1 MMSIAFE
8 AGCGSSFIHHGGGVG
23 MSCISILGNGGAGFG
38 GGAKDQMKV
47 LKRGE
52 EEELGF
58 GGGGAAADS
67 GSGSG
72 GGGGGDS
79 CSSSSSIGRNSD
91 LSNGGGGGGSDDDD
105 AEVQSSYKGGPF
117 DSMVDSLEDS
127 LPIRKGISK
136 FYCGKSKSFTS
147 LRDATSSSS
156 IKEIAKPENVY
167 SKKRKNLLA
176 CSIILGDKSK
186 NFPLRGNG
194 GGISKRSIT
203 TSRSS
208 LALAVAMN
216 KTNSN
221 ESNCTSENS
230 NSPPPLPRYRPPLHP
245 NAKQTFNR
253 DDIESPQNSS
263 PSSPQKGFSNTSWRS
278 FSLADLQYAAANS
291 ATASNSS
298 AVGIV
303 DKQKKFH

>member
-1 MMSIAFE
+1 
-8 AGCGSSFIHHGGGVG
+8 
-23 MSCISILGNGGAGFG
+23 
-38 GGAKDQMKV
+38 
-47 LKRGE
+47 
-52 EEELGF
+52 
-58 GGGGAAADS
+58 
-67 GSGSG
+67 
-72 GGGGGDS
+72 
-79 CSSSSSIGRNSD
+79 
-91 LSNGGGGGGSDDDD
+91 
-105 AEVQSSYKGGPF
+105 
-117 DSMVDSLEDS
+117 
-127 LPIRKGISK
+127 KGISK

-176 CSIILGDKSK
+176 CSIILGDKNK

-216 KTNSN
+216 KTNSS

-230 NSPPPLPRYRPPLHP
+230 SSPPPLPRYRPPLHP
-245 NAKQTFNR
+245 NAKQVFNR
-253 DDIESPQNSS
+253 DDIESPLNSS

-291 ATASNSS
+291 STASNNSTS
-298 AVGIV
+298 IGII

>member
-8 AGCGSSFIHHGGGVG
+8 GGVGSSFIHHGGGGGGG
-23 MSCISILGNGGAGFG
+23 MSCISILGNGCG
-38 GGAKDQMKV
+38 GGGVKDQMNV

-52 EEELGF
+52 EEVGF
-58 GGGGAAADS
+58 
-67 GSGSG
+67 G

-91 LSNGGGGGGSDDDD
+91 LSNGGGGGSDEGSDD

-117 DSMVDSLEDS
+117 DSMDSLEDV

-186 NFPLRGNG
+186 NFPLRSNG

-203 TSRSS
+203 SSRSS

-216 KTNSN
+216 KTNSS

-230 NSPPPLPRYRPPLHP
+230 SSPPPLPRYRPPLHP

-253 DDIESPQNSS
+253 DDIESPLNSS
-263 PSSPQKGFSNTSWRS
+263 PPSPQKGFSNTSWRS
-278 FSLADLQYAAANS
+278 FSLADLQFATANS
-291 ATASNSS
+291 ATASNSTS
-298 AVGIV
+298 IGTV
-303 DKQKKFH
+303 DRQKKFH

>member
-8 AGCGSSFIHHGGGVG
+8 GGCGSSFIHHGGGG
-23 MSCISILGNGGAGFG
+23 MSCISILGNGGAAGFG
-38 GGAKDQMKV
+38 GGVKDQMNV

-52 EEELGF
+52 EEVVGF
-58 GGGGAAADS
+58 GGGGGGGDS
-67 GSGSG
+67 GSGS
-72 GGGGGDS
+72 GGGDS
-79 CSSSSSIGRNSD
+79 CSSSSSIGKNSD

-105 AEVQSSYKGGPF
+105 GEVQSSYKGGPF
-117 DSMVDSLEDS
+117 DSMVDSLEDV

-186 NFPLRGNG
+186 NFPLRSNG

-230 NSPPPLPRYRPPLHP
+230 SSPPPLPRYRPPLHP
-245 NAKQTFNR
+245 NAKQAFNK
-253 DDIESPQNSS
+253 DDIESPLNSS

-291 ATASNSS
+291 ATASNPRSI
-298 AVGIV
+298 GIV

>member
-8 AGCGSSFIHHGGGVG
+8 AGCGSSFIHHGVGGGGG
-23 MSCISILGNGGAGFG
+23 MSCISILGNGCG
-38 GGAKDQMKV
+38 GGVKDQMNV

-52 EEELGF
+52 EEVVGF
-58 GGGGAAADS
+58 GVGGGDS
-67 GSGSG
+67 GSGS
-72 GGGGGDS
+72 GGGDS
-79 CSSSSSIGRNSD
+79 CSSSSSIGKNSD
-91 LSNGGGGGGSDDDD
+91 LSNGGGGSDDDD
-105 AEVQSSYKGGPF
+105 DGEVQSSYKGGPF
-117 DSMVDSLEDS
+117 DSMVDSLEDV

-147 LRDATSSSS
+147 LRDATSSNS

-186 NFPLRGNG
+186 NFPLRSNG

-208 LALAVAMN
+208 LVLAVAMN

-230 NSPPPLPRYRPPLHP
+230 SSPPPLPRYRPPLHP
-245 NAKQTFNR
+245 NAKQAFNR
-253 DDIESPQNSS
+253 DDIESPLNSS
-263 PSSPQKGFSNTSWRS
+263 PSSPQKGLSNTSWRS

-291 ATASNSS
+291 VAASNSS